1 MSIEVFPART
11 SVRLSEPLELELL
24 SGCEPP
30 CGCRELNPR
39 PLEEQPVLLTTEPSL
54 QPHRP
59 PAYFDFFSRKFPE
72 ETFAP
77 LLLFVSPGS

>member
-39 PLEEQPVLLTTEPSL
+39 PLEEQPVLWTTESSL
-54 QPHRP
+54 ENR
-59 PAYFDFFSRKFPE
+59 
-72 ETFAP
+72 
-77 LLLFVSPGS
+77 

>member
-1 MSIEVFPART
+1 VPPCLTPYLSNYYYLNFLKFYFMSIEVFPART

-39 PLEEQPVLLTTEPSL
+39 PLEEQPVLLTTESSL
-54 QPHRP
+54 EHR
-59 PAYFDFFSRKFPE
+59 
-72 ETFAP
+72 
-77 LLLFVSPGS
+77 